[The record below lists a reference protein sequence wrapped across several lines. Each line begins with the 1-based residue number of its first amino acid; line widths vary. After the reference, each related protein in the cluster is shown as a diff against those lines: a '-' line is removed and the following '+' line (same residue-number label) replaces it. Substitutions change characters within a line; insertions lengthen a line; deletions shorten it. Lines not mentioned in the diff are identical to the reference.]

1 MGGFTK
7 IVLKEKDRISVDNI
21 NIRMDLL
28 KIPKKFRFHSGRDV
42 RFEYEAFKLGLGVF
56 EERFFPKDKINNFVQ
71 FQKYWST
78 EALGEVFVPKK
89 GTLTLDSYFGR
100 TSDYAMKKVL
110 NFVCKNIDEIESVGG
125 SFGTMVEKVASKK
138 QEQMLLDSGL
148 IRLKVV

>member
-7 IVLKEKDRISVDNI
+7 IVLKKKDTHNVDI
-21 NIRMDLL
+21 MNIRMDLL
-28 KIPKKFRFHSGRDV
+28 KIPKKLRFYSGRDI

-56 EERFFPKDKINNFVQ
+56 PEYQFPKDKINNFEQ

-78 EALGEVFVPKK
+78 EALGDVFVPKK
-89 GTLTLDSYFGR
+89 GNLTLDSYFGR

-110 NFVCKNIDEIESVGG
+110 NFICDNLDEIESVGG

-138 QEQMLLDSGL
+138 QEQLLLDSGL
-148 IRLKVV
+148 IRLKG